1 MLMVHSIESM
11 GTLDGPGLRTVIFL
25 SGCPLRCQYCHNPD
39 TWAREAGRPYTV
51 ESLLNFISRY
61 QVYYRG
67 DGGVTFSGGEPL
79 LQAKSLIPLVKKLKQ
94 EGIHVALD
102 TSGAVWNQSV
112 EALLT
117 LVDLVLL
124 DVKHTDHRAYYDLTH
139 GRLEDTLTFL
149 NYLKKHRR
157 PYWIRQVIIPSIN
170 DKEDQILQLD
180 QLTQSPYRKRIE
192 LLAFHQSGR
201 HKWQALGIPY
211 PLEKTE
217 ALSINRL
224 KEFQKLLKPE

>member
-1 MLMVHSIESM
+1 M
-11 GTLDGPGLRTVIFL
+11 GTLDGPGLRTIIFL
-25 SGCPLRCQYCHNPD
+25 PGCPLRCQYCHNPD
-39 TWAREAGRPYTV
+39 TWAREAGRPHTV
-51 ESLLNFISRY
+51 ESLLNFIGRY
-61 QVYYRG
+61 QTYYKG

-94 EGIHVALD
+94 KGIHVALD
-102 TSGAVWNQSV
+102 SSGAVLNQSV
-112 EALLT
+112 EELLT

-124 DVKHTDHRAYYDLTH
+124 DVKHTDPSAYSELTK

-149 NYLKKHRR
+149 DYLKKHRV

-170 DKEDQILQLD
+170 DKEDQVLQLD
-180 QLTQSPYRKRIE
+180 QLTRSPYRKRIE

-217 ALSINRL
+217 SLSINHL
-224 KEFQKLLKPE
+224 KKFQKLLKPE

>member
-61 QVYYRG
+61 QVYYKG

-79 LQAKSLIPLVKKLKQ
+79 LQAKSLIPLVKKMKQ
-94 EGIHVALD
+94 EGIHVTID
-102 TSGAVWNQSV
+102 SSGAVWNQSV

-124 DVKHTDHRAYYDLTH
+124 DVKHTDHRVYYDLTH
-139 GRLEDTLTFL
+139 GKLEDTLTFL
-149 NYLKKHRR
+149 DYLKKHRT

-170 DKEDQILQLD
+170 DKEDQVLQLD
-180 QLTQSPYRKRIE
+180 QLTRSPYRKRIE
-192 LLAFHQSGR
+192 LLAFHQSGQ

-217 ALSINRL
+217 SLSINRL

>member
-1 MLMVHSIESM
+1 MESM

-39 TWAREAGRPYTV
+39 TWTSDAGRPYTV
-51 ESLLNFISRY
+51 ESLFNFISRY
-61 QVYYRG
+61 QSYYERG
-67 DGGVTFSGGEPL
+67 GGITFSGGEPL
-79 LQAKSLIPLVKKLKQ
+79 LQAKALIPLVRKLKE

-102 TSGAVWNQSV
+102 SSGAVWNQSV
-112 EALLT
+112 EELLT

-124 DVKHTDHRAYYDLTH
+124 DVKHTDSSVYYDLTH
-139 GRLEDTLTFL
+139 GRLEDTLALL
-149 NYLKKHRR
+149 NYLKTHHI

-170 DKEDQILQLD
+170 DRKDQVIHLD
-180 QLTQSPYRKRIE
+180 QLTRSPYRRRIE

-201 HKWQALGIPY
+201 HKWRALGIPY

-217 ALSINRL
+217 VLSISRL
-224 KEFQKLLKPE
+224 KELQKLLKPE